1 MRYPERRISELT
13 GITDLKR
20 LAMVEHYMRE
30 MYFYPWLLN
39 SVSREEFDTGAL
51 VSVEELE
58 KMNWDFV

>member
-39 SVSREEFDTGAL
+39 SVSREEFDKGAL